1 MRWRLHGRNI
11 KRKVLSYRGAF
22 AKPSTEVWVVRRSD
36 GLIYAG
42 PYRYQGQTFTRVE
55 AIHYRYGSQSA
66 ARRALEELGGEHY
79 HKGKIE
85 VVRVR

>member
-42 PYRYQGQTFTRVE
+42 PFRYQGQTFTRVE
-55 AIHYRYGSQSA
+55 AMQYRYGSQSA
-66 ARRALEELGGEHY
+66 AQRALEELGGEHY
-79 HKGKIE
+79 HRGKIE
-85 VVRVR
+85 VVRVQ